1 MTVHAP
7 LAALAA
13 IALVP
18 LVSLARI
25 EEPVGVEAIRATLV
39 LVLPLASAAASA
51 ILIALDRIHGTRS
64 LRADAISFALAL
76 AVIAR
81 LLVAPVSRDG
91 AGLVLVAAVA
101 IRVAPVLLRAIGDR
115 RTGRGLAFALSL
127 VVYLALAMWGV
138 VGMAAQ
144 GDQAHYLL
152 AAEAIRRGTTD
163 VDVAYEEPGLYE
175 SLAQQQI
182 VDEDRTAHVV
192 TARGG
197 SRLLQGYGLPVAL
210 LPGWT
215 IAGRAGALATIALI
229 AAYAS
234 AQTQRLA
241 RDVAGDSVPTRAAW
255 ALFAFSVPFLSFATE
270 TFPNALGAALIVSVA
285 RWGLVAD
292 APARAGIAAG
302 LTLFLTPRDGL
313 TAALLAAAAL
323 VLGRGRVP
331 LIAGALAIAAV
342 AALAAFA
349 IYGVPVPYAGY
360 FLGAAQVDRI
370 SDEKLVAL
378 RPAVALPGMLFD
390 RAFGLAGTAPWAFI
404 GALGVAS
411 LLRRAGGVAV
421 ALLAV
426 VFLTLGALALYG
438 PWQGGWSPPNRYTVE
453 LLPLWTPFVAAAL
466 AAASLW
472 QRAVTAALIAPSLV
486 ATLWLTAIP
495 RLAYS
500 GNESELVRWLT
511 KYVPSAPLRWLP
523 SFALDGLPSAELRSL
538 VLAIGIA
545 FLVVLGARGRRTA

>member
-51 ILIALDRIHGTRS
+51 ILIALDRIYGTRS

-163 VDVAYEEPGLYE
+163 VDVAYEEQGLYE

-323 VLGRGRVP
+323 VLGRRRVP
-331 LIAGALAIAAV
+331 LIAGALAIAAL

-390 RAFGLAGTAPWAFI
+390 RAF
-404 GALGVAS
+404 
-411 LLRRAGGVAV
+411 
-421 ALLAV
+421 
-426 VFLTLGALALYG
+426 
-438 PWQGGWSPPNRYTVE
+438 
-453 LLPLWTPFVAAAL
+453 
-466 AAASLW
+466 
-472 QRAVTAALIAPSLV
+472 
-486 ATLWLTAIP
+486 
-495 RLAYS
+495 
-500 GNESELVRWLT
+500 
-511 KYVPSAPLRWLP
+511 
-523 SFALDGLPSAELRSL
+523 
-538 VLAIGIA
+538 
-545 FLVVLGARGRRTA
+545 